1 MDTELLGPSE
11 RQKAPGKPSSVFV
24 IEDVRDQDEFTQQQ
38 RVENL

>member
-1 MDTELLGPSE
+1 MSGRAALM
-11 RQKAPGKPSSVFV
+11 RKRKAPGKPSSVFV